1 MSLQMQSILLRRKN
15 KISLDGLNEQVGDN
29 ADIIFA
35 CCKNL
40 QELGY
45 SMSIQLM
52 DKLRFIKRD
61 EVLNLLTL
69 IQQYVEDTTGV
80 RIAEA
85 TVMYPNFPQEVMEAS
100 DIELFINACV
110 HYLTKGTLLPD
121 IKKNKRLPLIGV
133 KNFNI
138 IELGTDEDMKQILIN
153 LMSANTSL
161 SEQDKEDLIG
171 LYHDFP
177 LEDYPEMKFKENMV
191 TVVTELIKEPLVTT
205 EMISP
210 FLKTATDVLRLYT
223 GMCDGD
229 VSLGTNSKFKS
240 IPRKTRRMLLAC
252 LDSVPNIEE
261 GMLRHKN
268 KWLRVGEFLH
278 PFEYPQYK
286 RVYSTFRK
294 LRNKEKIETFG
305 GKVQE
310 LFNKKEYIKA
320 AEKLSRRPA
329 ELARRL
335 DELLRK
341 GDETQCAAVLQIF
354 ESVADKVSSRVLL
367 QVLEHFCN
375 RGTFDDPEVRVVFP
389 KGRIDKMAVL
399 PNLDKMPLPYITK
412 VTVICQNALKK
423 IYSSKAELGK
433 VYIDEN
439 LSNHLIPT
447 TQRTASKTTKTLT
460 RGSRVPFKERYMRG
474 FCWWTNTV
482 YDDVVD
488 LDLSAVILDNDLT
501 YRSCVSY
508 YNLKDKKCSVYHS
521 GDIIN
526 GGSVDGKGV
535 AEFID
540 IDTEAVVKAGGRYV
554 AFQVNSYSGQTFDTL
569 INSSFGWME
578 RQDINSGEIFE
589 PSTVEMKMDLTS
601 NHRMTIPVLFDCV
614 DKVVIWL
621 DASIGIHAPGGN
633 VHNTFSKSSATLYA
647 MVNMNKLDMY
657 YLAYLHG
664 MARGQIVADRED
676 ADIIFSNDTSPVF
689 IEKIKTRTDQY
700 GNEFEDTVL
709 EEKNVKYVTAYD
721 LDVWQEMI

>member
-15 KISLDGLNEQVGDN
+15 KISLDGLGEQTGDN
-29 ADIIFA
+29 ADIVFA

-80 RIAEA
+80 RVAEA

-110 HYLTKGTLLPD
+110 HYLTGGALLPD
-121 IKKNKRLPLIGV
+121 IEKNERLPLIS
-133 KNFNI
+133 KEFNI

-171 LYHDFP
+171 LYHAFP

-223 GMCDGD
+223 KMCDGD
-229 VSLGTNSKFKS
+229 ISLGINSKFQS

-261 GMLRHKN
+261 DMLRHKN

-286 RVYSTFRK
+286 RAYSTFRK

-305 GKVQE
+305 GKVQDM
-310 LFNKKEYIKA
+310 FNKKEYIKA

-341 GDETQCAAVLQIF
+341 ADETQCAAVLQIF

-399 PNLDKMPLPYITK
+399 PNLDDIPLPYITK

-439 LSNHLIPT
+439 LSNHLIPA

-474 FCWWTNTV
+474 FCWWTNTA
-482 YDDVVD
+482 DNDVVD
-488 LDLSAVILDNDLT
+488 LDLSAVILNNDLS

-508 YNLKDKKCSVYHS
+508 YKLRDTECSAYHS

-535 AEFID
+535 AEFVD

-554 AFQVNSYSGQTFDTL
+554 AFQVNSYSGETFDTL
-569 INSSFGWME
+569 VNASFGWME

-621 DASIGIHAPGGN
+621 DASINVQAHGGN
-633 VHNTFSKSSATLYA
+633 VQNTFTKSSATLYA

-664 MARGQIVADRED
+664 LARGQIVANREE
-676 ADIIFSNDTSPVF
+676 ADIIFSNDTSPVL
-689 IEKIKTRTDQY
+689 IEKIKTKTDQY

-709 EEKNVKYVTAYD
+709 EEKQVKYVTAYD
-721 LDVWQEMI
+721 LDIWQEMI